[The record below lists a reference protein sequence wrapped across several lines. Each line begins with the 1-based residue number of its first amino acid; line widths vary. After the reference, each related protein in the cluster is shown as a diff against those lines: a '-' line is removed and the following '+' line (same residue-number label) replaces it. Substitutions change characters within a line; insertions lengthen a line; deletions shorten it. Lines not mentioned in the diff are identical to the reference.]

1 MENQDK
7 LNKPVGDKDIPRLE
21 PKEVEIQ
28 GLRLDPKTKKGSDK
42 VVGDLL
48 VLICK
53 HPDRDELLE
62 ISKVKILKGDNLR
75 VISLWYSEDSD
86 GNVQKGS
93 GIAEFMKFFGVQ
105 KLIELEGKK
114 VMTIEQSK
122 EESYLCIKAY

>member
-21 PKEVEIQ
+21 PKEIEIQ
-28 GLRLDPKTKKGSDK
+28 DLRLDPKTKKGSDK

-62 ISKVKILKGDNLR
+62 MSKAKILKGDSLK
-75 VISLWYSEDSD
+75 VMSLWYSEDVD

-93 GIAEFMKFFGVQ
+93 SIAEFMNFFGVQ
-105 KLIELEGKK
+105 KLTELEGKK

-122 EESYLCIKAY
+122 EETYLCIKAY

>member
-7 LNKPVGDKDIPRLE
+7 LNKPIGDKDIPRLE

-62 ISKVKILKGDNLR
+62 MSKAKILKGDNLK
-75 VISLWYSEDSD
+75 VMSFWYSEDTD

-93 GIAEFMKFFGVQ
+93 VIAEFMKFFEVQ
-105 KLIELEGKK
+105 KLTELEGKT

-122 EESYLCIKAY
+122 EETYLCIKAY